1 MGNCLVLE
9 EKLVR
14 VIKTDGKILEYKSP
28 IKVHRLLSEFSHH
41 AISDTLPVIKH
52 MHPNADMLRG
62 RLYYLLPLQ
71 GPPSQLQPIKKKKKR
86 VRFSDD
92 VRELGDEID
101 GKAARIKLVIGREEL
116 RAVLSNEGVSVD
128 DMIIYKVRK
137 EENTTKAESCCDGD
151 DHNNVISKKW
161 SPCLKSIP
169 EGN

>member
-14 VIKTDGKILEYKSP
+14 VMKTDGKILEYKSP

-41 AISDTLPVIKH
+41 AISDTLHVIKH

-62 RLYYLLPLQ
+62 RLYYLLPLPE
-71 GPPSQLQPIKKKKKR
+71 PPSQLQPIKKKKKR

-92 VRELGDEID
+92 VRELGDEIYD
-101 GKAARIKLVIGREEL
+101 KAARIKL
-116 RAVLSNEGVSVD
+116 VSVD
-128 DMIIYKVRK
+128 DMIIYKVGK
-137 EENTTKAESCCDGD
+137 EENTTKAGSCGDGD
-151 DHNNVISKKW
+151 DQNNVISKRW